1 MPDCIVRLPNVGDTI
16 CYKMRSC
23 DSPVEPVREWRGR
36 VMRVY
41 PKTFYSMGGVKVESL
56 EEGHEGEIELVMLS
70 QIVKVAAQKDQI
82 L

>member
-1 MPDCIVRLPNVGDTI
+1 
-16 CYKMRSC
+16 
-23 DSPVEPVREWRGR
+23 
-36 VMRVY
+36 MRVY